1 MNAAAEMQVQGRV
14 RKSSGA
20 VLLKLRLL
28 YLFAGLA
35 GGLFNPYLTTLLVH
49 QGVSSDRAGF
59 MMAMGTLIS
68 IFAQPFW
75 GMLVDRYRR
84 TRLVLLLSLAV
95 PAAAAYFYNVQLF
108 AVLMTVYTVS
118 TLFQATQY
126 PIADSYA
133 VDASREAQT
142 SYGTIRSLGSLG
154 TALGGYAGGVYLSQF
169 QLTQLWFP
177 FLLLNSAA
185 IAVVLLL
192 PAREHSF
199 SVQLS
204 FAEGMRKLFRNRSFL
219 IFLAGSFLVNQTL
232 TAYNSFFV
240 LSFQMAGGSYSLSG
254 VALLLGSLTNVP
266 AMLIAAVVLKRIGH
280 EKTLMLSAA
289 AYVLRWAV
297 QWLFPYP
304 GVMVG
309 VQVLHGLSFG
319 FFYIAAVEYVAGVT
333 GREMQATGQS
343 VFNMVF
349 VGLSGIV
356 GNLLNGYFLQSGGP
370 GAMYAACTFSALLGA
385 FMLYWLTIG
394 QRPVSRTT

>member
-1 MNAAAEMQVQGRV
+1 MNTAADMQVQRRV
-14 RKSSGA
+14 RKSSGS

-59 MMAMGTLIS
+59 MMAIGTFIS

-84 TRLVLLLSLAV
+84 TRLVLLLSLAI
-95 PAAAAYFYNVQLF
+95 PAASAYFYNVQLF
-108 AVLMTVYTVS
+108 AVLMTIYTIS

-133 VDASREAQT
+133 VDAAREART

-199 SVQLS
+199 PVQLS
-204 FAEGMRKLFRNRSFL
+204 FTEGMRKLFRNRSFL
-219 IFLAGSFLVNQTL
+219 IFLVGSFLVNQTL

-266 AMLIAAVVLKRIGH
+266 AMLIAAVVLKGIGH
-280 EKTLMLSAA
+280 EKTLMLSAV
-289 AYVLRWAV
+289 AYVLRWAL

-370 GAMYAACTFSALLGA
+370 GAMYSACTLSALLGA
-385 FMLYWLTIG
+385 CMLYWLTIG

>member
-20 VLLKLRLL
+20 VLLKLRFL

-133 VDASREAQT
+133 VDASREART

-154 TALGGYAGGVYLSQF
+154 TALGGFAGGVYLSQF

-370 GAMYAACTFSALLGA
+370 GAMYAACAFSALLGA